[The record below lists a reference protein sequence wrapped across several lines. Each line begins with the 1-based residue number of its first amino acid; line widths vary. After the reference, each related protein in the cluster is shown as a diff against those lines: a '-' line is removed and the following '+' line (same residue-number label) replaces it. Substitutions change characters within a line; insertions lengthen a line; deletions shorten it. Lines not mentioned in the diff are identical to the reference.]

1 VREVSGGNL
10 GAYTTLRLGGPAQ
23 RLVEADNADET
34 VAIIRDADSR
44 TSPLLVLAGGSNV
57 VIADAGFPGTAVVLR
72 STGVDVAR
80 RDGHVELTVAAGHS
94 WDDLVARAV
103 SEGWSGIEC
112 LSGIPGSAGATPIQN
127 VGAYGQDVSETITGV
142 RVYDRRTGEV
152 TVMRPAECQFGYR
165 ASVFRGHDRWV
176 VLDVRFR
183 LTARDL
189 STPIRY
195 AELARNLNVSI
206 GDQVPLAEA
215 RNAVLGLR
223 RGKGMV
229 LDNGDADTYSV
240 GSFFMNPVLDQAAY
254 QHLLGACTGLL
265 GEAVTPPSWPD
276 GSGGMKVSAAWLIER
291 AGFTRGHQRDG
302 VGISGKH
309 TLALTNRGT
318 GTTKALLAL
327 AAEIRDGVRTA
338 FGVTL
343 HPEPVLIGAGF

>member
-1 VREVSGGNL
+1 
-10 GAYTTLRLGGPAQ
+10 
-23 RLVEADNADET
+23 VEADNADET

-44 TSPLLVLAGGSNV
+44 TLPLLVLAGGSNV
-57 VIADAGFPGTAVVLR
+57 VIADAGFPGTAVVLH
-72 STGVDVAR
+72 STGVDVTR
-80 RDGHVELTVAAGHS
+80 RDDHVELTVAAGHR
-94 WDDLVARAV
+94 WDELVARTV
-103 SEGWSGIEC
+103 SEGWSGVEC

-142 RVYDRRTGEV
+142 RVYDRSTGEV
-152 TVMRPAECQFGYR
+152 TVMPPAECGFGYR

-189 STPIRY
+189 SAPIRY
-195 AELARNLNVSI
+195 AELARALDVSI
-206 GDQVPLAEA
+206 GDRVPLADA
-215 RNAVLGLR
+215 RDAVLGLR

-229 LDNGDADTYSV
+229 LDDSDPDTYSV
-240 GSFFMNPVLDQAAY
+240 GSFFMNPVLDRTAH
-254 QHLLGACTGLL
+254 QHLLGCCVGLL
-265 GEAVTPPSWPD
+265 GEGVTPPSWPD
-276 GSGGMKVSAAWLIER
+276 GSGRMKVSAAWLIER

-318 GTTKALLAL
+318 GTTKALLGL
-327 AAEIRDGVRTA
+327 AGEIRDGVRAA

-343 HPEPVLIGAGF
+343 HPEPVLIGTSF